1 MSDIEQFVA
10 RAQLGT
16 ASYPR
21 CSPEQAS
28 VYASEDVVEQELGS
42 RQIASK
48 DIDGW
53 ILEVC
58 AREDIDV
65 PHIQISRASAKSLA
79 SVDTDSH
86 TICIRGKN
94 TTVAT
99 VLHEIAHVV
108 VGVDSHGVLFR
119 DELVRLSRFHISVEY
134 AALLHN
140 VYLGM
145 GLPMSPWPAS
155 ASRR

>member
-1 MSDIEQFVA
+1 MSDIDQFVA
-10 RAQLGT
+10 RAQLGIV
-16 ASYPR
+16 SYPR
-21 CSPEQAS
+21 CSTEQAS

-42 RQIASK
+42 RQIAAK

-108 VGVDSHGVLFR
+108 VGVDSHGILFR